1 VRHAFLLKPAL
12 TSGPIF
18 KMFMS
23 EPIWRVKATGTLAL
37 KLATFTAN
45 GRTSYGVV
53 IGDGIADLGKRLKY
67 AGLLEVLRAGALDEV
82 RKAAEGAK
90 PDVVL
95 NSVTLL
101 PPVLAPEKIL
111 CIGVNYA
118 NRNAEYKDGSEQPKY
133 PSMFFRTPGSLT
145 GHGQPILR
153 PKASPQLDY
162 EGEICLVIGKEGR
175 HIAKENAM
183 SHVAGYTLC
192 NEGTLRDWVR
202 HAKFNVTQGKNFDA
216 SGSIGPYFVSADEID
231 PAKPL
236 HLMTKVNGEV
246 RQDDTTANLIFGF
259 ADLLA
264 YITIFT
270 TLKPGDIIV
279 TGTPVGAGARFD
291 PPRWLK
297 PGDVVE
303 VSVPEIGTLRNQV
316 ADEG

>member
-1 VRHAFLLKPAL
+1 LGAGYCVDGRGDFSHVLREARH
-12 TSGPIF
+12 
-18 KMFMS
+18 
-23 EPIWRVKATGTLAL
+23 RVKARNPAL

-45 GRTSYGVV
+45 GRTSYGAVV
-53 IGDGIADLGKRLKY
+53 GDGIVDLGQRLKH
-67 AGLLEVLRAGALDEV
+67 ASVLDVLRAGALDEA
-82 RKAAEGAK
+82 RKAAEGAT
-90 PDVVL
+90 PDLVL

-101 PPVLAPEKIL
+101 PPVVAPEKIL

-133 PSMFFRTPGSLT
+133 PSMFFRVPGSFV
-145 GHGQPILR
+145 GHGQPVVR

-162 EGEICLVIGKEGR
+162 EGEICLVIGRQGR
-175 HIAKENAM
+175 RIAKEQAM
-183 SHVAGYTLC
+183 AHVAGYTLC
-192 NEGTLRDWVR
+192 NEGTIRDWVR

-216 SGSIGPYFVSADEID
+216 SGSLGPYFVSADEID

-236 HLMTKVNGEV
+236 HLTTKVNGET
-246 RQDDTTANLIFGF
+246 RQDDTTENLIFSF
-259 ADLLA
+259 AELLA

-297 PGDVVE
+297 PGDTVE
-303 VSVPEIGTLRNQV
+303 VSVPGIGTLSNAV
-316 ADEG
+316 VDET

>member
-1 VRHAFLLKPAL
+1 
-12 TSGPIF
+12 
-18 KMFMS
+18 
-23 EPIWRVKATGTLAL
+23 L
-37 KLATFTAN
+37 KLATFRAG
-45 GRTSYGVV
+45 GRTSYGAVT
-53 IGDGIADLGKRLKY
+53 GQGIVDLGKRLKH
-67 AGLLEVLRAGALDEV
+67 ASLLDVLRAGALDEA
-82 RKAAEGAK
+82 RDAAVAA
-90 PDVVL
+90 PDIALKDVA
-95 NSVTLL
+95 LL
-101 PPVLAPEKIL
+101 PPVVAPEKIL

-118 NRNAEYKDGSEQPKY
+118 NRNAEYRDGSEQPKY

-145 GHGQPILR
+145 GHGQPIVR

-162 EGEICLVIGKEGR
+162 EGEICLVIGREGK
-175 HIAKENAM
+175 HIAKEHAM
-183 SHVAGYTLC
+183 QHVAGYTLC

-231 PAKPL
+231 PAKAL
-236 HLMTKVNGEV
+236 HLVTKVNGEV

-259 ADLLA
+259 ADLIA
-264 YITIFT
+264 YITVFT

-303 VSVPEIGTLRNQV
+303 VSVPELGILRNEV
-316 ADEG
+316 IDEA